1 MATDKKNLNYKVLEL
16 VESYQFQYKLS
27 LSGFMWI
34 IEMVGSCELLMIF
47 CESVVN
53 ILYFYLKTPLF
64 NTVPKRYPNP
74 PRRPAECN
82 RARPSAN
89 GHRFCPRTWTIPSLF
104 SFPSMGSR
112 RNSCGVCRTWHQGC
126 SYLLFHQKKAVRG
139 TYRPVVGP
147 ICAVLQCLILLFQ

>member
-74 PRRPAECN
+74 PRRPAECH

-89 GHRFCPRTWTIPSLF
+89 DHRFCPRTWTIFFSLHGVQAELVWCL
-104 SFPSMGSR
+104 PSMAS
-112 RNSCGVCRTWHQGC
+112 GV
-126 SYLLFHQKKAVRG
+126 LLPFISSKKAVRG
-139 TYRPVVGP
+139 TYGPVVGP